1 MDKLVKLGQDMILLW
16 SNYRSAYWAG
26 IQNTIILAVVATVI
40 GCIIGLVCGI
50 LNTIPISPRDNAVK
64 RFFLRLVRIVV
75 RIYVE
80 VFRGTPMVLQAV
92 FIYYGLPYFTD
103 GQVAFSGNS
112 GIWLASIIVVSINT
126 GAYMAESVRGGIISI
141 DPGQTEGAMAIGMT
155 HVQTM
160 VSVILPQAIRNIIPQ
175 IGNNF
180 IINIKDSSVMFIISF
195 TEFFAWHRYIVGV
208 NNMYFPSAAIEMIGY
223 LTMTLIASF
232 LLRLAEKLMDGSDS
246 YELVQAD
253 QLTMAAGTYSHPDR
267 GTPFDEH
274 SKEYRERTKLSLKNR
289 NGSTRGDR

>member
-1 MDKLVKLGQDMILLW
+1 MDKLVKLGQDIIQLW
-16 SNYRSAYWAG
+16 SKYWPMYMNG
-26 IQNTIILAVVATVI
+26 VKNTLILALVATAIGCVI
-40 GCIIGLVCGI
+40 GLICGI
-50 LNTIPISPRDNAVK
+50 LNTIPYTKNDSLPK
-64 RFFLRLVRIVV
+64 RFLLKLIRVLV

-92 FIYYGLPYFTD
+92 FIVYGLPYFTD
-103 GQVAFSGNS
+103 NALRFNNIWVAA
-112 GIWLASIIVVSINT
+112 ILIVSINT

-141 DPGQTEGAMAIGMT
+141 DPGQTEGAKAIGMT

-160 VSVILPQAIRNIIPQ
+160 TSVILPQALRNIMPQ

-180 IINIKDSSVMFIISF
+180 IINVKDTSVMFIISF
-195 TEFFAWHRYIVGV
+195 TEFFAAHRYIVGV
-208 NNMYFPSAAIEMIGY
+208 NNMYFPSATIEMIGY

-232 LLRLAEKLMDGSDS
+232 LLRLVEKLMDGSDS

-253 QLTMAAGTYSHPDR
+253 QLTMTAGTYSHPDK
-267 GTPFDEH
+267 GTPFDER
-274 SKEYRERTKLSLKNR
+274 SKEYRERTKLALKNR